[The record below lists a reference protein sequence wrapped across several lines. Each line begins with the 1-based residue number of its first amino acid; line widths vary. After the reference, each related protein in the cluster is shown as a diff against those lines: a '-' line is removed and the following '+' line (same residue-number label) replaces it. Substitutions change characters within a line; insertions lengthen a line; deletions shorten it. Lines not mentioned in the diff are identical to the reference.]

1 MNIRKLQIMLI
12 SLVFA
17 GYSVGGFSKT
27 QELPEVT
34 EDGLH
39 RVKDSKMAIVY
50 VEPGADLVGY
60 KRVMLVTP
68 EVAFKKNWQRNL
80 NTGSADR
87 LGSRTVNTKKIKR
100 DLAQEFDT
108 IFSETL
114 TNGGFEVV
122 EEAAEDVLLVRPSII
137 NLDVTAPQTSG
148 SSRTESYARSAGEM
162 TLYIEL
168 FDSETGDL
176 IAKAVDRKV
185 DNPGNVEYYTWATSA
200 SNKAAASR
208 ILAGW
213 ANILLDALKEAKNS
227 PAIPLPESGQ

>member
-1 MNIRKLQIMLI
+1 MNTRRLPILLI

-17 GYSVGGFSKT
+17 GYSMGSFAKT
-27 QELPEVT
+27 QEFPEVT

-39 RVKDSKMAIVY
+39 RVKDSKLAVVY

-68 EVAFKKNWQRNL
+68 EVAFKKNWKRNL
-80 NTGSADR
+80 NVGSADR
-87 LGSRTVNTKKIKR
+87 LGSSSVNTKKIKR
-100 DLAQEFDT
+100 DLAEEFDT
-108 IFSETL
+108 VFSETL

-122 EEAAEDVLLVRPSII
+122 EEAAEDVLLLRPSII
-137 NLDVTAPQTSG
+137 NLDITAPQRSG
-148 SSRTESYARSAGEM
+148 SGRSESYGRSAGEM

-185 DNPGNVEYYTWATSA
+185 DNPSNVEYYTWATSA
-200 SNKAAASR
+200 SNKAAANR
-208 ILAGW
+208 ILTGW
-213 ANILLDALKEAKNS
+213 ANILLDALKEAKSS
-227 PAIPLPESGQ
+227 PVPEAD